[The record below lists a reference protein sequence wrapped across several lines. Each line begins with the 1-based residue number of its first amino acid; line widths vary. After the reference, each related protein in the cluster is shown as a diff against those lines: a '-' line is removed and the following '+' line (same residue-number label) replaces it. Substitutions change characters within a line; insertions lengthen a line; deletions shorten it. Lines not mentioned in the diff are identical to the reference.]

1 MKSIRFLSAVLT
13 VGLVFGAAST
23 SGAADSSVAV
33 KVHSVTG
40 TSPQVA
46 GKALAVGATLRA
58 QDIVQTGNGTTVE
71 LLVQMDANDLP
82 GTLVRVT
89 PNTKMTV
96 LSLTQFKRDDET
108 QMDFEVAAVK
118 VAEPAAT
125 LAATIKE

>member
-1 MKSIRFLSAVLT
+1 MKSIRFLSAVLST
-13 VGLVFGAAST
+13 GLVLGAGFT
-23 SGAADSSVAV
+23 SIAGDSKVAV

-46 GKALAVGATLRA
+46 GKALAVGAALKA
-58 QDIVQTGNGTTVE
+58 QDIIQTGGGTTVE

-96 LSLTQFKRDDET
+96 LSLTQATRDDET
-108 QMDFEVAAVK
+108 VMEFEVAAVK
-118 VAEPAAT
+118 VAEPTAT
-125 LAATIKE
+125 LAATVSE